1 MTMNCPFCLSN
12 QIAVI
17 NTRNTKSGIWRRR
30 WCLKCKKRFTS
41 LERIFVANVTV
52 IKKSGKSERFDPQK
66 IFLGICHAGHESKR
80 LSKDQIRSVAAIVVH
95 EIEAEVINTNKHSIK
110 SQVIGKSVLSKLQ
123 KRSPE
128 LYHRFKA
135 YFLSN
140 Y

>member
-1 MTMNCPFCLSN
+1 MNCPFCLST
-12 QIAVI
+12 QISVV

-30 WCLKCKKRFTS
+30 RCLKCKKRFTS
-41 LERIFVANVTV
+41 SERIFVANVTV
-52 IKKSGKSERFDPQK
+52 NKKSGKSEKFDPQK

-80 LSKDQIRSVAAIVVH
+80 LSKDQIRKFATSVVH
-95 EIEAEVINTNKHSIK
+95 EIEIEVINANRHSLK
-110 SQVIGKSVLSKLQ
+110 SQAIGKSILSKLQ
-123 KRSPE
+123 KKSPE